1 MKTIEF
7 IQPIYTFHIDSGQ
20 HVSNIAYITWM
31 EIGRLKLLESAG
43 LPVHRITE
51 HGFVPVLTRTEIN
64 YKQPLVLS
72 DEVRVILWISD
83 LKRISATIL
92 FNFINQRNELVAEGM
107 QTALFVNVENRRPYK
122 LPMEDRARFE
132 PYVNNGLQQI
142 S

>member
-1 MKTIEF
+1 
-7 IQPIYTFHIDSGQ
+7 
-20 HVSNIAYITWM
+20 M

-51 HGFVPVLTRTEIN
+51 HGFIPVLTRTEIN

-107 QTALFVNVENRRPYK
+107 QTALFVNVDNRRPYK
-122 LPMEDRARFE
+122 LPIEDRARFE